1 MSPENERFIRDVSR
15 ESSPNS
21 TRSRIGILR
30 PLGIRDFKLLWL
42 GMSVSMLGD
51 GVFWVALA
59 WQVYRLSDAPTALSI
74 VGIAW
79 TLPMVFFLLGAGLV
93 TDRIERRR
101 VMIFADV
108 VRGCAVGAM
117 GVLSVTGSIEL
128 WHLIVLSGV
137 FGVGDAFF
145 GPAFGAIVPDI
156 VPPNLI
162 VEANSLDQFVRPLSL
177 IMLGPAVG
185 GLTIDAFGVG
195 QAFLLDAAT
204 FAFSGVML
212 LRISARPLQKKDSI
226 TFAGARAE
234 LKEGYDYARS
244 QPWLWATLLAAG
256 LTLLAVIGPL
266 EVVLPHLV
274 KYQLGGDAGDL
285 GLIYALGGVGAIIGA
300 LVLAQ
305 RGLPQRHI
313 RHVHPLGDRGDRN
326 NLVCVCGIDLPGN
339 GDPAANRWN
348 VGNGNGHLGDLDAQA
363 RAQEA
368 ARKSVQLRLAD
379 VHQSRAVVICT
390 DRPGCRVNR

>member
-1 MSPENERFIRDVSR
+1 
-15 ESSPNS
+15 
-21 TRSRIGILR
+21 
-30 PLGIRDFKLLWL
+30 
-42 GMSVSMLGD
+42 
-51 GVFWVALA
+51 
-59 WQVYRLSDAPTALSI
+59 
-74 VGIAW
+74 
-79 TLPMVFFLLGAGLV
+79 
-93 TDRIERRR
+93 
-101 VMIFADV
+101 
-108 VRGCAVGAM
+108 
-117 GVLSVTGSIEL
+117 
-128 WHLIVLSGV
+128 
-137 FGVGDAFF
+137 
-145 GPAFGAIVPDI
+145 VPDI
-156 VPPNLI
+156 VPRNLI

-195 QAFLLDAAT
+195 QAFLLDAVT

-244 QPWLWATLLAAG
+244 QPWLWATLIAAG

-285 GLIYALGGVGAIIGA
+285 GLIYALGGVAAIIGA

-313 RHVHPLGDRGDRN
+313 TVMYILWSIEGIGIILYAFAGSISQAMVIRLLTGGMSATAMVIWGTLMHKLVPKELLGRVSSFDWLMSISLVPLSFALTGPVAASIGDDETMFWAG
-326 NLVCVCGIDLPGN
+326 LLGTIATIAFLFVPGIRDTEGALS
-339 GDPAANRWN
+339 R
-348 VGNGNGHLGDLDAQA
+348 DAINA
-363 RAQEA
+363 ESGGA
-368 ARKSVQLRLAD
+368 L
-379 VHQSRAVVICT
+379 
-390 DRPGCRVNR
+390 